1 MIPPVPA
8 PPGPSAQSVHI
19 VDDEESLR
27 DSLAFLFASRGIAA
41 RVWASG
47 EAFLAAWPQPD
58 CGCLILDV
66 RMEGMSGPQLL
77 DALQA
82 LTMPA
87 SASAPAPAAPGTVPP
102 LPPVIFLTGH
112 ADVPLAVQSLKAGA
126 FDFVEKPFNDN
137 QIVDIALRAMRTHA
151 AQSAEASAREA
162 IAARRAS
169 LSSREAEVMALM
181 LEGLMNKQIADALG
195 IAMRTVEVHRS
206 RVLAK
211 MGARNIAELARM
223 TGG

>member
-1 MIPPVPA
+1 M
-8 PPGPSAQSVHI
+8 SFTVHI

-27 DSLAFLFASRGIAA
+27 DSLAFLFASRGITA

-82 LTMPA
+82 LAMPV
-87 SASAPAPAAPGTVPP
+87 SASACATAAPGTAAPGPVPP